1 MHVRQAPA
9 TARRKDRRL
18 RPPALRAAVLL
29 LLLSLTTLPF
39 ATHPGPAA
47 AEPDGRLGAM
57 AAPARVDGQCGPP
70 IVSVS
75 ASPQAPA
82 PGQNVTFTYSAV
94 AGNGCT
100 MATAPLPTLLINFG
114 DGSSPLP
121 LTGVPGGSIDH
132 TYTSAGS
139 YTVLVSARSGAQTG
153 TAQTTVTVGGQ
164 CSPPT
169 VSVSAAPQPAAAG
182 QSVTF
187 TYSAVA
193 GSGCTMATAPL
204 PTLLINFGDGSSPLP
219 LTDIPSGTISHSYS
233 SPGSYTVTVSA
244 ASGAQTGTGQT
255 SVRISSGAPSPQPG
269 PQVVY
274 GGGWNLI
281 GVPDGTVLPPTD
293 ALYTWQTSTNSYAT
307 ATTTQAG
314 KGYWA
319 SFPNNSNPIF
329 LPETGPS
336 APTLRINLPA
346 GQWVMIGNPYSQT
359 ASLSGADVVFA
370 YDPMSG
376 YRSVSALAPG
386 LGAWAFSASGGTVV
400 IAPALLR

>member
-1 MHVRQAPA
+1 MHCRQATTSPS
-9 TARRKDRRL
+9 RKGRRL
-18 RPPALRAAVLL
+18 RLRTLRAALLL
-29 LLLSLTTLPF
+29 LLLSLAAAPF
-39 ATHPGPAA
+39 ALLPGPAA
-47 AEPDGRLGAM
+47 AQSVGRLSAT
-57 AAPARVDGQCGPP
+57 AAPVTVDGQCGPP
-70 IVSVS
+70 VVSVS

-82 PGQNVTFTYSAV
+82 PGQSVTFTYSAV

-114 DGSSPLP
+114 DGTSPLP
-121 LTGVPGGSIDH
+121 LTGGPSGTIDH
-132 TYTSAGS
+132 TYNSTGS
-139 YTVLVSARSGAQTG
+139 YTAIVSARSGNQTG
-153 TAQTTVTVGGQ
+153 TAQT
-164 CSPPT
+164 
-169 VSVSAAPQPAAAG
+169 AALG

-219 LTDIPSGTISHSYS
+219 LTDIPSGSISHTYS
-233 SPGSYTVTVSA
+233 NPGTYTVTVSA
-244 ASGAQTGTGQT
+244 NSAGQIGTGQT
-255 SVRISSGAPSPQPG
+255 SVTIMTGGPSPQPG

-293 ALYTWQTSTNSYAT
+293 ALYTWQTSANSYAT
-307 ATTTQAG
+307 ATATQAG

-319 SFPNNSNPIF
+319 FFPNNSNPIF
-329 LPETGPS
+329 LPQTSPS

-359 ASLSGADVVFA
+359 ASVSGADVVFA

-376 YRSVSALAPG
+376 YRSVTTLAPG